1 MLTATYSLVAM
12 AAEQSMA
19 HDFLARTR
27 QAVAALWSNLHTIEL
42 ERVHTAL
49 LGLRRFDH
57 YCHQRKVE
65 RFVIPAVR
73 GSCREIDAIV
83 SDLDCL
89 SGAGMQLLG
98 TAAAELGWTLE
109 QRASH
114 LAQLCR
120 VMESYC
126 ECLEKR
132 LRREEEELLPIV
144 RRMFSVDDWF
154 SLAAQFLGDEKTR
167 RAGATS

>member
-1 MLTATYSLVAM
+1 MLTVTYSLVAM
-12 AAEQSMA
+12 AAEQTTA
-19 HDFLARTR
+19 YNLLARTR
-27 QAVAALWSNLHTIEL
+27 QAVAALWANIHEIEL
-42 ERVHTAL
+42 ERAHTAL

-57 YCHQRKVE
+57 YCRQRKVE

-114 LAQLCR
+114 LKQLCR
-120 VMESYC
+120 AMESYC
-126 ECLEKR
+126 ECLEQR

-154 SLAAQFLGDEKTR
+154 SLAAQFLGDEKAR
-167 RAGATS
+167 RVDADS

>member
-12 AAEQSMA
+12 AVEQTMA
-19 HDFLARTR
+19 YDFLARTR
-27 QAVAALWSNLHTIEL
+27 QAVAALWTNIHTIEL
-42 ERVHTAL
+42 ERVHMAL

-57 YCHQRKVE
+57 YCKQRKVE

-73 GSCREIDAIV
+73 GSCREIDVIV
-83 SDLDCL
+83 SDLECL

-98 TAAAELGWTLE
+98 TAAAELGLTLE

-114 LAQLCR
+114 LTRLCR
-120 VMESYC
+120 AMESYC
-126 ECLEKR
+126 VCLEKR

-154 SLAAQFLGDEKTR
+154 SLAAQFLSDEKAR
-167 RAGATS
+167 VQAA

>member
-12 AAEQSMA
+12 AAEQSTTY
-19 HDFLARTR
+19 DFLARTR
-27 QAVAALWSNLHTIEL
+27 QAVTVLWTNIHTIEL
-42 ERVHTAL
+42 ERAHLAL

-57 YCHQRKVE
+57 YCRQRKVE

-89 SGAGMQLLG
+89 SGVGMQLLG
-98 TAAAELGWTLE
+98 TAAAKLGWTLE

-114 LAQLCR
+114 LTELCR
-120 VMESYC
+120 TMESYC
-126 ECLEKR
+126 ECLEQR

-154 SLAAQFLGDEKTR
+154 SLAAQFLGDEKVR

>member
-12 AAEQSMA
+12 ATEQTTA
-19 HDFLARTR
+19 YDFLARIR
-27 QAVAALWSNLHTIEL
+27 QAVAAVWANIHTIEL
-42 ERVHTAL
+42 ERVHVAL
-49 LGLRRFDH
+49 LGLRRFEH

-83 SDLDCL
+83 GELDHL
-89 SGAGMQLLG
+89 SGVGMQLLG

-114 LAQLCR
+114 LTQLCQA
-120 VMESYC
+120 MESYC

-132 LRREEEELLPIV
+132 LRREEEALLPIV

-154 SLAAQFLGDEKTR
+154 SLAAQFLGDEK
-167 RAGATS
+167 ACPVDAVS